1 MNVSNPRQ
9 PWAFGAGIGVAI
21 LAVIGSAAGSG
32 GTGIGFI
39 IALIMNPFCWLSIW
53 LFYRASRTSDSSGVT
68 VVPESER
75 VTLSSPNPSSA
86 SESATQLP
94 DSDGEL
100 NSRTTGDQERIDT
113 QSVKDVEVP
122 MAEEVTNEP
131 YCQEA
136 R

>member
-1 MNVSNPRQ
+1 M
-9 PWAFGAGIGVAI
+9 
-21 LAVIGSAAGSG
+21 GSVAGSG
-32 GTGIGFI
+32 GSGGGFVV
-39 IALIMNPFCWLSIW
+39 ALILNPIAWLSGW
-53 LFYRASRTSDSSGVT
+53 FFYRASRTLDSSGVT

-75 VTLSSPNPSSA
+75 VKLSSPNPANA